1 VERPASSILTEIGRP
16 AQHTGRALPVRSSLR
31 KKVDG
36 DERQR
41 ILLEL
46 ERGRQAC
53 TPPFKHFECLV
64 DPNGG
69 FSQEIRQ
76 ASLSVAAVNNVVR
89 DLAQFHVG
97 TQTGRRRKPAED
109 D

>member
-1 VERPASSILTEIGRP
+1 MERPASPILTEIGRP

-31 KKVDG
+31 KQVDG

-41 ILLEL
+41 VLLEL
-46 ERGRQAC
+46 KRGWQAC
-53 TPPFKHFECLV
+53 TPPFQHFERLV

-76 ASLSVAAVNNVVR
+76 AGLSVATVNNVVR
-89 DLAQFHVG
+89 DLAQLHVG
-97 TQTGRRRKPAED
+97 TQTSRRWKPPED